1 MKLSTRPFSANKK
14 LHFFITISDA
24 PFVYT
29 LDHVSQDKDKEY
41 DKEDKDKDK
50 YHDKKDEPYP
60 QKYFADVSLSL
71 NLKIKTSKLRKR
83 EFCGNHALKDFIS

>member
-50 YHDKKDEPYP
+50 YHDEGDCHLKPP
-60 QKYFADVSLSL
+60 LSRGMMVLIDLRAEL
-71 NLKIKTSKLRKR
+71 NV
-83 EFCGNHALKDFIS
+83 

>member
-50 YHDKKDEPYP
+50 YHDEEDCHLKPP
-60 QKYFADVSLSL
+60 LSRGMMVLIDLRAEL
-71 NLKIKTSKLRKR
+71 NV
-83 EFCGNHALKDFIS
+83 

>member
-1 MKLSTRPFSANKK
+1 MNLSWCWAVKLSTRPFSANKK
-14 LHFFITISDA
+14 LHFFMTISDA

-50 YHDKKDEPYP
+50 YHDEGDCHLKPP
-60 QKYFADVSLSL
+60 LSRGMMVLIDLRAEL
-71 NLKIKTSKLRKR
+71 NV
-83 EFCGNHALKDFIS
+83 

>member
-29 LDHVSQDKDKEY
+29 LDHVSQDKEKEY
-41 DKEDKDKDK
+41 EKDDKDKDK
-50 YHDKKDEPYP
+50 DCHLNPP
-60 QKYFADVSLSL
+60 LSRGMMVLIDLRAEL
-71 NLKIKTSKLRKR
+71 NV
-83 EFCGNHALKDFIS
+83 

>member
-29 LDHVSQDKDKEY
+29 LDHVSQDKDREY

-50 YHDKKDEPYP
+50 YEDKYHDKEDCHLNPP
-60 QKYFADVSLSL
+60 LSRGMMVLIDLRAEL
-71 NLKIKTSKLRKR
+71 NV
-83 EFCGNHALKDFIS
+83 

>member
-1 MKLSTRPFSANKK
+1 MNLSWCWAVKLSTRPFSANKK

-29 LDHVSQDKDKEY
+29 LDHVSQDKDREY

-50 YHDKKDEPYP
+50 YHDKEDCHLNPP
-60 QKYFADVSLSL
+60 LSRGMMVLIDLRAEL
-71 NLKIKTSKLRKR
+71 NV
-83 EFCGNHALKDFIS
+83 

>member
-50 YHDKKDEPYP
+50 YHDEEDCHLNPP
-60 QKYFADVSLSL
+60 LSRGMMVLIDLRAEL
-71 NLKIKTSKLRKR
+71 NV
-83 EFCGNHALKDFIS
+83 

>member
-1 MKLSTRPFSANKK
+1 MNLSWCWAVKLSTRPFSANKK

-50 YHDKKDEPYP
+50 YHDEEDCHLKPP
-60 QKYFADVSLSL
+60 LSRGMMVL
-71 NLKIKTSKLRKR
+71 MDLRAELKV
-83 EFCGNHALKDFIS
+83 

>member
-1 MKLSTRPFSANKK
+1 MKPSTRPFSANKK

-50 YHDKKDEPYP
+50 YHDEEDCHLKPP
-60 QKYFADVSLSL
+60 LSRGMMVLIDLRAEL
-71 NLKIKTSKLRKR
+71 NV
-83 EFCGNHALKDFIS
+83 

>member
-29 LDHVSQDKDKEY
+29 LDHVSQDKYKEYDKEY
-41 DKEDKDKDK
+41 DKEDKDKDEYEDK
-50 YHDKKDEPYP
+50 YHDKEDCHLNPP
-60 QKYFADVSLSL
+60 LSRGMMVLIDLRAEL
-71 NLKIKTSKLRKR
+71 NV
-83 EFCGNHALKDFIS
+83 

>member
-29 LDHVSQDKDKEY
+29 LDHVSQDKDKNMI
-41 DKEDKDKDK
+41 
-50 YHDKKDEPYP
+50 KKT
-60 QKYFADVSLSL
+60 
-71 NLKIKTSKLRKR
+71 KIRINMKINIMMRK
-83 EFCGNHALKDFIS
+83 IVT